1 MKIIGKKTLW
11 PALCLCLLLTA
22 CGGGEGRA
30 TAATQGPDV
39 DPEELARAAVESQAD
54 GAELTALTGQDL
66 TDHLSALC
74 GLTDWE
80 AGAVY
85 AAEGMDAREITVVLL
100 ADETAAETAA
110 DTLENYR
117 LERQGDFFGYA
128 PEEAALL
135 GEAVVLHRG
144 SYAALLA
151 CGDPEAAQVALDACL
166 TGEPLPPTES
176 ETDAPTPTPELAA
189 TQAMAPVTPSPTPE
203 PSATP
208 TPAPTPVSTPTPVP
222 SETPVESERSIVNP
236 DLDIRTFVPFDPP
249 NDTDMEVYDT
259 SAIQAAWIT
268 GEEGGLSEKDAAI
281 LARCREVLGTLIT
294 EDMTDFEKEL
304 AIHDWIVAQGSYDQ
318 TVYDNSSHTG
328 RTGYKDPYGIL
339 VGGYGNCLG
348 YSTTFQLL
356 LDLCDVECI
365 TVVGAAFG
373 SMDDHAWNMV
383 KLDGE
388 WYCVDVTWDDPT
400 LGGGSANS
408 VVTHRYFNVT
418 SDRMRES
425 DHQWDYLYV
434 PEAIADRYRWD
445 GAGPLPE

>member
-1 MKIIGKKTLW
+1 MSIGVRRTLW
-11 PALCLCLLLTA
+11 PALWLCLLLLAA
-22 CGGGEGRA
+22 CGGE
-30 TAATQGPDV
+30 AAPAPSQTDGPD
-39 DPEELARAAVESQAD
+39 PEALARAAAESQTD
-54 GAELTALTGQDL
+54 GEALIALTGQDL

-85 AAEGMDAREITVVLL
+85 AAGGMDAREITVVLFS
-100 ADETAAETAA
+100 DEESAGTAA

-166 TGEPLPPTES
+166 AGEPLPPTES

-189 TQAMAPVTPSPTPE
+189 TQAMAPVTPSPMPK

-434 PEAIADRYRWD
+434 PEATADRYRWD

>member
-85 AAEGMDAREITVVLL
+85 AAGGMDAREITVVLL

-166 TGEPLPPTES
+166 AGEPLPPTES

-189 TQAMAPVTPSPTPE
+189 TQAMAPVTPSPMPK

-208 TPAPTPVSTPTPVP
+208 TPTPAPVSTPTPVP

-281 LARCREVLGTLIT
+281 LARCREVLGSRG
-294 EDMTDFEKEL
+294 K
-304 AIHDWIVAQGSYDQ
+304 S
-318 TVYDNSSHTG
+318 
-328 RTGYKDPYGIL
+328 
-339 VGGYGNCLG
+339 
-348 YSTTFQLL
+348 
-356 LDLCDVECI
+356 DLQWRRVQRQ
-365 TVVGAAFG
+365 
-373 SMDDHAWNMV
+373 
-383 KLDGE
+383 
-388 WYCVDVTWDDPT
+388 
-400 LGGGSANS
+400 SA
-408 VVTHRYFNVT
+408 
-418 SDRMRES
+418 
-425 DHQWDYLYV
+425 
-434 PEAIADRYRWD
+434 
-445 GAGPLPE
+445 